1 MHYFLRLPNTP
12 FLVSTVSPSEE
23 AKPRRASFCAE
34 VRFFGTAT
42 LTVTNW
48 SPLPPERRNGI
59 PLPLRRKVVPV
70 CVPSGMLSFT
80 LPSSVGT
87 SIYEPSAAVAK
98 DMS

>member
-1 MHYFLRLPNTP
+1 MPLFG
-12 FLVSTVSPSEE
+12 SIVSPMAD

-34 VRFFGTAT
+34 VSFFGTAT

-48 SPLPPERRNGI
+48 SPLPPERRKGM
-59 PLPLRRKVVPV
+59 PLPLSQKVVPV

-80 LPSSVGT
+80 LPSSVCT
-87 SIYEPSAAVAK
+87 SISAPSAASAN